1 LIPIILGL
9 SILLGIT
16 GICRPD
22 AAFAVLSEERIKN
35 NIDPSQPAD
44 DLDLR
49 WTAGNVSNVKLIL
62 PDGTELTPSSGSL
75 NSAHFDKFADG
86 KTVPAGAKATVK
98 YDAVQQ
104 GTNPL
109 PKIDKNSGDTF
120 WTVGGTRFPNS
131 IAFVG
136 QPPALSFQGLEAFAT
151 LINSESF
158 AFS

>member
-1 LIPIILGL
+1 MIPIILGL

-16 GICRPD
+16 GICWPD

-98 YDAVQQ
+98 YDAVQP

-120 WTVGGTRFPNS
+120 RASRRSPR
-131 IAFVG
+131 
-136 QPPALSFQGLEAFAT
+136 
-151 LINSESF
+151 
-158 AFS
+158 